1 MSKAQLTENL
11 RARHRVSDIMEKF
24 DKIEL
29 LGENRKLEDAK
40 IEITI
45 EDEKQIK
52 PLVNETPTTSNNNN
66 SCSR

>member
-1 MSKAQLTENL
+1 
-11 RARHRVSDIMEKF
+11 MEKF